1 MLRTGKATADRRDAD
16 VLVEFEVGVDAI
28 GLTGGFT
35 FADLALESL
44 GTSTLIKIDPSLP
57 SDRPAD
63 GPKNRILGF
72 VNRVTPDELSPNSF
86 VRVDIGLA

>member
-44 GTSTLIKIDPSLP
+44 GTSTLIKIDPSLS
-57 SDRPAD
+57 SD
-63 GPKNRILGF
+63 RILGF
-72 VNRVTPDELSPNSF
+72 INRVKPDELSPNSF